1 MICSLCGARKA
12 RRACPGVGREI
23 CAVCCGTKRVVEIRC
38 PATCGYLQA
47 ARVHPAAVEQRQ
59 RERDVAL
66 VAPTIRDLTERQ
78 QHLCFLLLGVVRQ
91 QASDPLRPITDS
103 DVADAAAAL
112 AATYET
118 SARGLIYEHQ
128 TQSVPA
134 QRLRSDLQA
143 ALTDLGRDGNSR
155 LVEREAPYALRAIE
169 RGVRA
174 VAAVPGAPRTAYLD
188 MARRVLG
195 AASEPT
201 HRSAEAPSAV
211 VPAGL
216 ILPPD

>member
-23 CAVCCGTKRVVEIRC
+23 CAVCCGTKRVIEIRC

-59 RERDVAL
+59 RERDIAL

-78 QHLCFLLLGVVRQ
+78 QHLFFLLLGVARQ

-143 ALTDLGRDGNSR
+143 ALTDFGREGNSR
-155 LVEREAPYALRAIE
+155 LIEREAPCALRAIE

-174 VAAVPGAPRTAYLD
+174 VAALPGAARTGYLD
-188 MARRVLG
+188 MVRRVLG

-201 HRSAEAPSAV
+201 HGSAEAPSAV
-211 VPAGL
+211 VPSGL
-216 ILPPD
+216 ILPLD